1 MKQSDP
7 VGPTGPSKML
17 RQLSTPLYP
26 LLFALL
32 LTPVATASADAEAP
46 PDINLARA
54 AALHEEARALRS
66 LAESDFATTEPACYQ
81 RFLVNRCLDQA
92 RQLRLERIREARA
105 LEIEAHK
112 IELAD
117 KQRRAEQ
124 EGLTEQVIERDR
136 EIPAQTVIPPMSPDA
151 RVEEIRSRRDAEA
164 RTAEAQAAEERA
176 RRDAERERSRE
187 REAAAASRR
196 AEQAAR
202 DRERYD
208 ERIRRREDA
217 R

>member
-7 VGPTGPSKML
+7 VGPTGPTKMHRRL
-17 RQLSTPLYP
+17 LTPLYP
-26 LLFALL
+26 LLFALW
-32 LTPVATASADAEAP
+32 LTPVPAVSADAEAP
-46 PDINLARA
+46 PDIDLARA
-54 AALHEEARALRS
+54 GALHEQARTLRN
-66 LAESDFATTEPACYQ
+66 LAESDFAATEPACYQ

-92 RQLRLERIREARA
+92 RQLRLERIREART
-105 LEIEAHK
+105 LEIEARK

-117 KQRRAEQ
+117 QQRRAEQ

-151 RVEEIRSRRDAEA
+151 RVEEIRSRREAEA
-164 RTAEAQAAEERA
+164 RAAEAQAAEERT
-176 RRDAERERSRE
+176 RGDAEREHSRE
-187 REAAAASRR
+187 REAAAAARR

-208 ERIRRREDA
+208 ERIRRREEA

>member
-7 VGPTGPSKML
+7 AGPTDPTKMHRRL
-17 RQLSTPLYP
+17 PIPLYP
-26 LLFALL
+26 LLFTLW
-32 LTPVATASADAEAP
+32 LTPVPAASADAETS
-46 PDINLARA
+46 PDIDLERA
-54 AALHEEARALRS
+54 GALHEQARALRN
-66 LAESDFATTEPACYQ
+66 LAESDFAATEPACYQ

-105 LEIEAHK
+105 LEIEARR

-117 KQRRAEQ
+117 QQRRAEQ

-151 RVEEIRSRRDAEA
+151 RAEEIRSRRETEA
-164 RTAEAQAAEERA
+164 RAAEAQAAEERA
-176 RRDAERERSRE
+176 QGDAARERSRE
-187 REAAAASRR
+187 REAAAAARR

-208 ERIRRREDA
+208 ERIRRREEA